1 MQPTPNSTTDVTPSG
16 RPRRITNPVVGDVLI
31 VVESGEETDN
41 ERLVVEIQLAP
52 HGGNAM
58 HVHRRQTE
66 SFRVLDGE
74 LQVSIRGKRR
84 TLAVGEEASVPPGT
98 PHRFFSHSS
107 QPTTFRVTVLE
118 PGRLEDGLR
127 ILYGLAHD
135 GKVTKRGI
143 PKDPLV
149 VALGSQWSDM
159 YLAAIPIWLQK
170 AIFKPLAAL
179 ARGRGYETRLDAYLA
194 ADPDA
199 TGRR

>member
-1 MQPTPNSTTDVTPSG
+1 MEPMPLSPAETTPSG
-16 RPRRITNPVVGDVLI
+16 RPRRITNPVVGDVLT
-31 VVESGEETDN
+31 VVESGEETN
-41 ERLVVEIQLAP
+41 QERLVVEIQLAP

-58 HVHRRQTE
+58 HVHLHQTE

-74 LQVSIRGKRR
+74 LQVSIRGERR

-98 PHRFFSHSS
+98 PHRFFSDSG

-127 ILYGLAHD
+127 ILYGLARD
-135 GKVTKRGI
+135 GKVTKKGI

-149 VALGSQWSDM
+149 MALGSQWSDM

-170 AIFKPLAAL
+170 AMFKPLAAL
-179 ARGRGYETRLDAYLA
+179 ARGRGYETKLETYLE
-194 ADPDA
+194 ADVDV
-199 TGRR
+199 TDRR